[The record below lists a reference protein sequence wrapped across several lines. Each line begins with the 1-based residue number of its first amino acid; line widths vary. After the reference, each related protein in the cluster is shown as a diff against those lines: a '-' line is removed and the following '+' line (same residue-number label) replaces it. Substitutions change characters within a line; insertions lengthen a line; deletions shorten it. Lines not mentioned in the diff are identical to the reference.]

1 MGEMTSK
8 EQILEAVRQVPLLS
22 PNASRLLQLAAQA
35 DHELGDFIDIVK
47 CDAALTARVLRVVNS
62 AVYGLLNP
70 ITTIE
75 RGVSYLG
82 ERMIV
87 CIALGDSAGK
97 MFQKPMAGYEASAGD
112 LWKHDLLSAI
122 AAREVARHSRQDI
135 GIDLAFTGGLLH
147 DIGKG
152 VMTDFLTGSA
162 VDLVGD
168 IARGELVDYV
178 DGERKLLGLD
188 HAEIGL
194 ELAKCWDLP
203 APLRYVIGFH
213 HRPAEVPEEF
223 RALVYSVHLGD
234 IVAMMCGCA
243 TGSDAMQYQLD
254 QGYPDYIA
262 LESKDLPLIMLQS
275 QEEYAKAEASLNGSH
290 KEQA

>member
-1 MGEMTSK
+1 MGEPTSK
-8 EQILEAVRQVPLLS
+8 QQILEAVHRVPLLS
-22 PNASRLLQLAAQA
+22 PNAARLLQLAARA
-35 DHELGDFIDIVK
+35 DHELAEIIAIVK

-70 ITTIE
+70 ITTID
-75 RGVSYLG
+75 RGVAYLG

-87 CIALGDSAGK
+87 CIAIGDSAGK
-97 MFQKPMAGYEASAGD
+97 LFHKALPGYEASAGD

-122 AAREVARHSRQDI
+122 AAREVARHSRSEF

-152 VMTDFLTGSA
+152 VMTDFLAGSA
-162 VDLVGD
+162 EELVGE
-168 IARGELVDYV
+168 IARGELSDYV
-178 DGERKLLGLD
+178 DGERRLLGLD

-194 ELAKCWDLP
+194 ELARFWDLP
-203 APLRYVIGFH
+203 EPLQHAIGFH

-223 RALVYSVHLGD
+223 RTLVYAVHLGD
-234 IVAMMCGCA
+234 IIAMMSGCA

-254 QGYPDYIA
+254 QGYQDYIA
-262 LESKDLPLIMLQS
+262 LEGKDLPLVMMRA
-275 QEEYAKAEASLNGSH
+275 QEEYAKAEQSLNGSN
-290 KEQA
+290 KEHA